1 MTHITLM
8 RGIPGSGKSS
18 IAMKLD
24 GDVAVCSTD
33 DFWYLHTGGTYYAF
47 DIKQIAEA
55 HLWNQRRVED
65 CIKAKPPYAGVII
78 DNTNITSHA
87 VAPYFDLA
95 VKYNCSIS
103 ILTVDTP
110 LEECIKRN
118 ALRSEDRQV
127 PESAIRRM
135 HEQMKEMS
143 ADRELAAAKRRVK

>member
-8 RGIPGSGKSS
+8 RGIPGSGKSTVAKA
-18 IAMKLD
+18 IVFLD
-24 GDVAVCSTD
+24 IDIMSTD
-33 DFWYLHTGGTYYAF
+33 DFWYMTDPLTYRF

-55 HLWNQRRVED
+55 HAWNQDRVD
-65 CIKAKPPYAGVII
+65 KRLARGMCPHIII

-95 VKYNCSIS
+95 VKYNCTIS
-103 ILTVDTP
+103 IVTVDTP
-110 LEECIKRN
+110 LEECIRRN
-118 ALRSEDRQV
+118 ALRSKDRQV

>member
-8 RGIPGSGKSS
+8 RGIPGSGKSM
-18 IAMKLD
+18 IANALCFDNAKIF
-24 GDVAVCSTD
+24 STD
-33 DFWYLHTGGTYYAF
+33 DFWYLNDSNVYDFRMEELHA
-47 DIKQIAEA
+47 A
-55 HLWNQRRVED
+55 HRWNQMRVWEELALKLD
-65 CIKAKPPYAGVII
+65 REIII

-95 VKYNCSIS
+95 VRFNCTIS
-103 ILTVDTP
+103 IITVDTP
-110 LEECIKRN
+110 LEECIRRN
-118 ALRSEDRQV
+118 ALRSKDRQV